1 MDPPRRGLGERVCA
15 TILDFAPRHMIY
27 LSCGPESLAE
37 DLRRL
42 TAGGYRLVSAQPYD
56 MFPNTEHVET
66 VVLLRRK

>member
-1 MDPPRRGLGERVCA
+1 
-15 TILDFAPRHMIY
+15 MIY